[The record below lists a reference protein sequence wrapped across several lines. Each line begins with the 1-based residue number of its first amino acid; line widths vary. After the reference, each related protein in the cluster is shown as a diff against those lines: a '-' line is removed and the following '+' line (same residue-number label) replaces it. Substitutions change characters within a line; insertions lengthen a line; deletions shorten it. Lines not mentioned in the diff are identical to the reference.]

1 MHCRGRHARSVS
13 ASPPLFFF
21 HHFPDHSRSSIPFN
35 PLFHFSISL
44 CYSLV
49 SILLI
54 LCCMAVKEDGSCYS
68 KSSYFVLSP
77 SKVKRVQRGNLILSV
92 FLSAFP
98 PHRLSHWPHSYNIQ
112 VCVKVS
118 SPKDTLYL
126 PVFPSVC
133 CQECREVEI
142 ISGSVGCFEEVL
154 SNLH

>member
-1 MHCRGRHARSVS
+1 MEEKRLALQGEGMLALSLLRPHY
-13 ASPPLFFF
+13 FFF
-21 HHFPDHSRSSIPFN
+21 TISLIILELSQNSSIPFN

-118 SPKDTLYL
+118 SPQDTLCL
-126 PVFPSVC
+126 PVFPSVFFA
-133 CQECREVEI
+133 R
-142 ISGSVGCFEEVL
+142 SAGRWKL
-154 SNLH
+154 